1 MKKNIAKYA
10 CYFTLTTG
18 VLMTVLFSSV
28 ACSGPEI
35 PKMTVSYGP
44 EIGFADGRVNLSDTS
59 PIINIS
65 DIKAEVGMN
74 IDYLS
79 GVIVK
84 NEDEFEDL
92 EIRVDASM
100 VDIFTPG
107 NYKVT
112 YTFLFNNNLV
122 TKDITV
128 TLFENEQS
136 ASDSNVPNTEKI
148 SADSTTKHTNSNN
161 TGNSETSTTLSGNNE
176 KPTNNNSGTTK
187 PTATTSN
194 NTGTTKPEP
203 TTSKNFDTTK
213 PTPTTSNNSGTTKPV
228 PSTSDNS
235 GTTKPVPSTSSNSGT
250 TKPITTTSNNDIST
264 TEPTATTSNN
274 SGSETPDSTSTT
286 REIITTSGNI
296 TTESKNIG
304 NYTIELLSGKTI
316 TIKNTT
322 KRYIVSTRTD
332 VEIVEEKGYTYRIS
346 KLIITYNTGLGQVLE
361 TIKDRI
367 K

>member
-18 VLMTVLFSSV
+18 MLMTVLFSSV
-28 ACSGPEI
+28 ACSGPEM

-44 EIGFADGRVNLSDTS
+44 EIGFADGSVNLSGTS

-136 ASDSNVPNTEKI
+136 ASDSNVPNTEKN
-148 SADSTTKHTNSNN
+148 SANSTTKHTVGNDAGSN
-161 TGNSETSTTLSGNNE
+161 ETSTTLSGNNE
-176 KPTNNNSGTTK
+176 KPTNNNSSTSDNNSGTTK
-187 PTATTSN
+187 PTATVTNN
-194 NTGTTKPEP
+194 NTGTTKP
-203 TTSKNFDTTK
+203 D
-213 PTPTTSNNSGTTKPV
+213 PTTSNNSGTTKP
-228 PSTSDNS
+228 
-235 GTTKPVPSTSSNSGT
+235 
-250 TKPITTTSNNDIST
+250 ITTSNNTNIST

-274 SGSETPDSTSTT
+274 SGSQTPDSTSTT
-286 REIITTSGNI
+286 REIITTSGNR

-322 KRYIVSTRTD
+322 NRYIVSTRTD
-332 VEIVEEKGYTYRIS
+332 VEIVEENGYTYRIS
-346 KLIITYNTGLGQVLE
+346 KLIITYNTGLGQILE
-361 TIKDRI
+361 TIKDRV